1 MAVLLSERVGSW
13 LPGFSADPTGND
25 ASAPGD
31 VAQFQY
37 YDWHRHI
44 TPPTGMS
51 TPTQCRLVGHTPL
64 HIGMVI
70 PHGGNVVVVVDVVV
84 VDVWQVGLPEA

>member
-1 MAVLLSERVGSW
+1 
-13 LPGFSADPTGND
+13 
-25 ASAPGD
+25 
-31 VAQFQY
+31 
-37 YDWHRHI
+37 
-44 TPPTGMS
+44 MS